1 MKLTIYTF
9 CLFHRLDNVA
19 GEIEAH
25 RQKNSDMSNEN
36 RRLRQA
42 YEELQH
48 HFDESS
54 STAGGW
60 AREKERLE
68 GKVGDLT
75 RAYTESLQAQRDG
88 QSQTVGLLA
97 QVRDLRAG
105 LDESELKYSQLS
117 AA

>member
-1 MKLTIYTF
+1 MRIVDYVKPTRSFSTTSM
-9 CLFHRLDNVA
+9 RA
-19 GEIEAH
+19 
-25 RQKNSDMSNEN
+25 
-36 RRLRQA
+36 
-42 YEELQH
+42 LQPLV
-48 HFDESS
+48 D
-54 STAGGW
+54 GQ
-60 AREKERLE
+60 EKERLE